1 MTRYRSLFVQV
12 IAAIFFV
19 AGAAVL
25 SAHMKL
31 EKSEPAEG
39 ATVTAPPSSVQL
51 FFNEAP
57 DLKVSKLTLVGP
69 TDKATL
75 VGTHAM
81 GKSLMATVQG
91 ELADGP
97 YTVQWQGAG
106 DDGHVQK
113 GEVKFVLKRAK

>member
-1 MTRYRSLFVQV
+1 MLVQG
-12 IAAIFFV
+12 IAAVFILT
-19 AGAAVL
+19 AGVL
-25 SAHMKL
+25 VSAHMKL

-39 ATVTAPPSSVQL
+39 ATVTTPPASVQL

-57 DLKVSKLTLVGP
+57 DLAVSKLELVGP
-69 TDKATL
+69 TDKAKL

-91 ELADGP
+91 EVADGP
-97 YTVQWQGAG
+97 YTVRWQGAG

-113 GEVKFVLKRAK
+113 GELKFTVKRAK